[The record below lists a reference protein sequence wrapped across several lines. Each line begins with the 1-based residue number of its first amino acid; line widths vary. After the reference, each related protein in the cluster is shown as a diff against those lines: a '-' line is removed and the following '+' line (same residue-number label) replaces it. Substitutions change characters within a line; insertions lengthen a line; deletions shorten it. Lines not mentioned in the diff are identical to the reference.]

1 MDRASRRVTLRV
13 SAGCLRASRPLL
25 YPSAMTTQPLEYERL
40 KALYQRC
47 DPGEPLEPGDLRN
60 CDIDAA
66 ASVRGGRWLNTLVL
80 DLLWARKDDD
90 GNIKRVLFSGLVG
103 SGKSTE
109 LRRLAETLRGERR
122 VVVLVSA
129 DRFLDL
135 LKPLHF
141 ADVFLA
147 LLYEVEREVKARVDP
162 SETWETFEET
172 WRWLCS
178 VDPERAP
185 DHLGE
190 QARGVPAEVIA
201 EFKRNSPL
209 RRYARAIVD
218 ENPTAFLA
226 RIRGAFRALERRAI
240 AEKHDGVVVIVDS
253 LEHLRGVNPEQHREV
268 MDAAL
273 TLFSGTELNL
283 PVPTLYTVPP
293 SVLLRM
299 GRLDEHFFPM
309 VKLSTAFDR
318 DAPMH
323 KPGYDALR
331 EFITRRI
338 PEPELAAL
346 FGDDLVEARVNDIIR
361 SSGGYPRN
369 IVRMLEAMVRH
380 ARPGVVPAVDQG
392 TFVKVLTDLQQPM
405 VLTLRFEGP
414 KAFEILRDVCRTHK
428 LAPIGEEQQAL
439 AARLLDMN
447 MVLFYKN
454 SVWWWDLH
462 PWIASMEELV

>member
-1 MDRASRRVTLRV
+1 
-13 SAGCLRASRPLL
+13 
-25 YPSAMTTQPLEYERL
+25 MTTLPLDEAQL
-40 KALYQRC
+40 IDLYQRC
-47 DPGEPLEPGDLRN
+47 DPGEPLEPHDARN
-60 CDIDAA
+60 CDLDAA
-66 ASVRGGRWLNTLVL
+66 DSVRGGRWLDALVR
-80 DLLWARKDDD
+80 DLLWAREDED

-109 LRRLAETLRGERR
+109 LRRLAEVLRGRGR
-122 VVVLVSA
+122 VVVVVSA

-135 LKPLHF
+135 LAPLHF

-147 LLYEVEREVKARVDP
+147 LLYEVEREVRARVDP
-162 SETWETFEET
+162 SDTWETFEET

-178 VDPERAP
+178 LDPERTP
-185 DHLGE
+185 DHLDA
-190 QARGVPAEVIA
+190 QMRAPPQKVIA
-201 EFKRNSPL
+201 EFKRASPL
-209 RRYARAIVD
+209 RRYARKIVD

-226 RIRGAFRALERRAI
+226 RVREAFRSIHRRVIEAKR
-240 AEKHDGVVVIVDS
+240 AGVVVIVDS
-253 LEHLRGVNPEQHREV
+253 LEHIKGVGEENRKV
-268 MDAAL
+268 MDTAL

-299 GRLDEHFFPM
+299 GKLDEHFFPM

-318 DAPMH
+318 DAPMYA
-323 KPGYDALR
+323 PGYAALR
-331 EFITRRI
+331 EFIIRRI
-338 PEPELAAL
+338 ATPKLASL
-346 FGDDLVEARVNDIIR
+346 FGDDLVDARVMDLIR

-369 IVRMLEAMVRH
+369 LVLMLQAMVRA
-380 ARPGVVPAVDQG
+380 ARPGVVPSVDQE
-392 TFVKVLTDLQQPM
+392 TFVTVLTALQQPM

-414 KAFEILRDVCRTHK
+414 KAFEILRDVRRTHK

-439 AARLLDMN
+439 AANLLDMN

-462 PWIASMEELV
+462 PWIARMEELV